1 MHAQRTLTRIM
12 VVLFA
17 LTVSGCGYQLRETAP
32 EALGFKRLKFICNI
46 DDSWSLCT
54 DLRRQIIAS
63 NVTISNDAK
72 LELNVGPFEQK
83 ERVFTIQ
90 SDGSAE
96 EYELKHE
103 AAFSLR
109 QSDFPDQSYSSEVSA
124 RRIYRHNSTALL
136 AKERE
141 REVIEEALNQ
151 SLANEIIRQLV
162 LLKPIREK
170 AKIDASSPADEFD
183 EKSADQESDNQIK
196 TRY

>member
-1 MHAQRTLTRIM
+1 MHAQRNLIRTM
-12 VVLFA
+12 VVLFG
-17 LTVSGCGYQLRETAP
+17 LTVAGCGYQLRETAP
-32 EALGFKRLKFICNI
+32 EALGFKHLKFVCNI

-54 DLRRQIIAS
+54 DLRRQIVAS
-63 NVTISNDAK
+63 DVTISDDAK

-83 ERVFTIQ
+83 ERVSTIQ

-103 AAFSLR
+103 AAFSLM
-109 QSDFPDQSYSSEVSA
+109 QSDFPDQSYTSEVSA

-170 AKIDASSPADEFD
+170 AQIDTPASVDEFD
-183 EKSADQESDNQIK
+183 EKSAVQDSDNQKK